1 MAGPFT
7 ETAATARPRTR
18 RAAWAVLPIA
28 LAVAIFSGGCA
39 EKKARAQVPAANAP
53 PAKPI
58 PSNTPTPTPATPP
71 TVKAPSNPG
80 VDLPETDDQTP
91 TEPVKPAAPPPKPKP
106 EVSAPVRTTPAPQ
119 LSPQLSPSDQAAY
132 EQKTNEN
139 IAGAEKNLQQASGHS
154 LNSAQN
160 DLVEKIKVFLDQAHD
175 AMKEADLARAQNLSQ
190 KAYLLSVELVN
201 SL

>member
-7 ETAATARPRTR
+7 ETGASARPRTH
-18 RAAWAVLPIA
+18 RAAWAMLPMTVVLA
-28 LAVAIFSGGCA
+28 MFTGGCA
-39 EKKARAQVPAANAP
+39 AKKAKAQVPAVNVP

-58 PSNTPTPTPATPP
+58 PANTPTPPPANPP
-71 TVKAPSNPG
+71 SVKAPANTG
-80 VDLPETDDQTP
+80 VNLPETDDETP
-91 TEPVKPAAPPPKPKP
+91 ADLVKPAAPPPKPKP
-106 EVSAPVRTTPAPQ
+106 EVTAPAKTPPPQ
-119 LSPQLSPSDQAAY
+119 ISPQLSVTDQAAY

-139 IAGAEKNLQQASGHS
+139 IAGAEKNLQTASGHS

-175 AMKEADLARAQNLSQ
+175 TVKEADPARAQNLSQ

>member
-1 MAGPFT
+1 MAGPIT
-7 ETAATARPRTR
+7 ETAAMARPRAD

-28 LAVAIFSGGCA
+28 AVLAIFSGGCA
-39 EKKARAQVPAANAP
+39 AKKAQAQVPAANAP

-58 PSNTPTPTPATPP
+58 PASNPTPPPANPP
-71 TVKAPSNPG
+71 AVKAPASTG
-80 VDLPETDDQTP
+80 VDLPETDEETP
-91 TEPVKPAAPPPKPKP
+91 ADLVKPAAPPAKPKP
-106 EVSAPVRTTPAPQ
+106 EVSTPVKTPAPQ
-119 LSPQLSPSDQAAY
+119 ILPQISVADQAAY

-139 IAGAEKNLQQASGHS
+139 LAGAEKNLQTASGHS

-160 DLVEKIKVFLDQAHD
+160 DLVEKIKVFMDQARD
-175 AMKEADLARAQNLSQ
+175 AAKESDLARAQNLSQ

>member
-1 MAGPFT
+1 MAGPIT
-7 ETAATARPRTR
+7 ETDATVCPRTD

-28 LAVAIFSGGCA
+28 VVLAIFSGGCA
-39 EKKARAQVPAANAP
+39 AKKAQAQVPAANAP

-58 PSNTPTPTPATPP
+58 PANTPTPPP
-71 TVKAPSNPG
+71 DSG
-80 VDLPETDDQTP
+80 VNLPETDEETP
-91 TEPVKPAAPPPKPKP
+91 ADLVKPAAPPPKPKP
-106 EVSAPVRTTPAPQ
+106 EVSAPVKTPAPQ
-119 LSPQLSPSDQAAY
+119 ISPQISVADQAAY

-139 IAGAEKNLQQASGHS
+139 IAGAEKNLQTASGHS

-160 DLVEKIKVFLDQAHD
+160 DLVEKIKVFMDQARD
-175 AMKEADLARAQNLSQ
+175 AVKEADLARAQNLSQ